1 MRRLLI
7 VTIAILAL
15 TASAGPAL
23 AAGGAAPAASSGVQT
38 PAQADSTCEYPI
50 ELEDATGEQLTL
62 EEPPES
68 IVALYPSDAQL
79 VYSVGAEDRLEGM
92 PMGPYTEGLE
102 TEGKTDITADDGVT
116 PVVEEIIALEPDV
129 VLAANVVTFEE
140 DKLNQL
146 RDAGI
151 DVYVFDSSS
160 SVDDVRSAVEITGQL
175 TGACDSSDVTLEW
188 MDERL
193 SIIEGALADEPR
205 PSALYAMD
213 GEVYTTGTGT
223 FQHEILTT
231 AGVENVAANAGIEG
245 WGIISDETIID
256 EDPEWILYGDD
267 AYDEPPVSDAVGET
281 TAMQED
287 QHFGVDANAMSQPA
301 PNVVFAIEDI
311 FATVH
316 ADAYGEVEADLEAAD
331 ESYEESLADLQTS
344 ASDDENADEEDADS
358 GNKSN
363 ANDSESEMEDED
375 QGENEGTVQDA
386 NESDDEDSIPG
397 FGVPVALAAIAGLLG
412 LRRL

>member
-7 VTIAILAL
+7 VTIALLTL
-15 TASAGPAL
+15 TAGAGPVL
-23 AAGGAAPAASSGVQT
+23 AAGGAAPAASSGVQA

-79 VYSVGAEDRLEGM
+79 VYSVGAEGRLEGM
-92 PMGPYTEGLE
+92 PIGPYTEELD

-151 DVYVFDSSS
+151 DVYVFESSS
-160 SVDDVRSAVEITGQL
+160 SLEDVRAAVETTGQL
-175 TGACDSSDVTLEW
+175 TGACDGSDVTLEW

-193 SIIEGALADEPR
+193 LIIEDALADETP

-213 GEVYTTGTGT
+213 GEVYTAGTGT

-245 WGIISDETIID
+245 WGIISDETIVD

-316 ADAYGEVEADLEAAD
+316 ADAHAEVEADLEAAD
-331 ESYEESLADLQTS
+331 ESYEESLADLQTTGS
-344 ASDDENADEEDADS
+344 DEEDADS
-358 GNKSN
+358 GNESEAN
-363 ANDSESEMEDED
+363 ESEANDNESETEDED
-375 QGENEGTVQDA
+375 EDA
-386 NESDDEDSIPG
+386 NESNDEDSIPG
-397 FGVPVALAAIAGLLG
+397 FGVPVALAAIAGLLA

>member
-7 VTIAILAL
+7 VTIALLAL
-15 TASAGPAL
+15 TASAGSVL
-23 AAGGAAPAASSGVQT
+23 AAGGAAPAASSGIQT

-50 ELEDATGEQLTL
+50 EFEDATGEQVTL

-92 PMGPYTEGLE
+92 PIGPYTEGLE
-102 TEGKTDITADDGVT
+102 TEGKTDITADDGAVIT
-116 PVVEEIIALEPDV
+116 EEVIALEPDI
-129 VLAANVVTFEE
+129 VLAANLATFEE

-151 DVYVFDSSS
+151 DVYVFDASGSL
-160 SVDDVRSAVEITGQL
+160 DDVRADVETAGQL
-175 TGACDSSDVTLEW
+175 TGACDGSDVTLEW

-193 SIIEGALADEPR
+193 SIIEDALADEPR
-205 PSALYAMD
+205 PSALYAID
-213 GEVYTTGTGT
+213 GEVYTAGNGT
-223 FQHEILTT
+223 FQDEVLTT

-287 QHFGVDANAMSQPA
+287 QHFGVDANAMAQPG
-301 PNVVFAIEDI
+301 PNVVLAIEDI
-311 FATVH
+311 FAAVH
-316 ADAYGEVEADLEAAD
+316 TDAYAEVEADFEAAD
-331 ESYEESLADLQTS
+331 ESYEESLADLQTTGSDEDS
-344 ASDDENADEEDADS
+344 AEENADG
-358 GNKSN
+358 GNESD
-363 ANDSESEMEDED
+363 ANDSENETEDED
-375 QGENEGTVQDA
+375 QDA